1 MSHQILP
8 MVERFLRE
16 SDIPPSVFGREAV
29 RDPRLVS
36 DLRAGREVGSKIR
49 QRVADYITEWRAQ
62 KSAGT
67 VCVIGDRRT
76 HQGRNKAEAAL
87 LTGIA
92 PLMTCRQSGPSAAPS
107 AQTQSGAPQA
117 GARA

>member
-16 SDIPPSVFGREAV
+16 SAIPPSVFGREAV
-29 RDPRLVS
+29 KDPRLVS

-49 QRVADYITEWRAQ
+49 QRVADYIDAWRAQ

-67 VCVIGDRRT
+67 VHSIGDRRT
-76 HQGRNKAEAAL
+76 VQGRLRAEAAQ
-87 LTGIA
+87 G
-92 PLMTCRQSGPSAAPS
+92 
-107 AQTQSGAPQA
+107 A
-117 GARA
+117 GAYILLQRTDQGQRA